1 MPPCLGWVFA
11 EQPPA
16 AQDRPT
22 CALLFKRYP
31 AAVFAGG
38 GTDGKHR
45 GTAGAQRGYLLG
57 AHVGGCTCPANGA
70 RR

>member
-16 AQDRPT
+16 AQDRPI

-31 AAVFAGG
+31 AAVFAGAG
-38 GTDGKHR
+38 GKDSK
-45 GTAGAQRGYLLG
+45 QRGYLLG
-57 AHVGGCTCPANGA
+57 AHLGGCTCPANGA